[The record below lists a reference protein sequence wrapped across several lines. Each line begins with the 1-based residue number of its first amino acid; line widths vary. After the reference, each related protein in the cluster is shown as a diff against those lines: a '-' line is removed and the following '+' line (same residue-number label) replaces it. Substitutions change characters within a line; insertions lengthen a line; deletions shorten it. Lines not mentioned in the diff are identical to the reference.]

1 MPEVRHGEQL
11 PTHSVVMPYEKTL
24 GGEAVKLYNKSRR
37 KAMPWQEQQIY
48 DIMAVDDSGL
58 WLHMKYGYSLPRR
71 NGKSEIL
78 VMRIQWGL
86 THGEKILYTAHR
98 TSTSSDM
105 WTRVV
110 EALTACGYV
119 EKQDFKTI
127 KSHGFEKIEMFES
140 GGSLSTRTRSSKS
153 GLGEGFDLLVI
164 DEAQEYTADQQ
175 SALQYLVTSSQNPQT
190 IMCGTPPT
198 AVSAGTVFPKY
209 RRKTLQGDNT
219 NAGWA
224 EWSLPKMSDMSD
236 RDLWYKTNPS
246 LGYTLTERNIADEDF
261 DDNVDANIQRLG
273 VWILY
278 KQNSAIT
285 LAEWNI
291 CKGDKPKLK
300 SPPQLFFG
308 ISYAKASDNI
318 SIAVACRTDSGCTNG
333 VGTIFVEGIDCY
345 PSRAGVGAILPY
357 LRSAHCAGVA
367 IDGANG
373 YAILTD
379 EMKNAGIKKPPV
391 IPKVAEVIAANSLFE
406 QQIFAGLIIHA
417 GQPALTQAV
426 TNCEHRPIGSSG
438 GFGYNTLLEEAD
450 VGLVEAVSLAHW
462 LCYNTK
468 EKKVQKC
475 YYY

>member
-1 MPEVRHGEQL
+1 MPETRHGEQL
-11 PTHSVVMPYEKTL
+11 PTHSVVIPYDSTL

-48 DIMAVDDSGL
+48 DIMAVDDVGL
-58 WLHMKYGYSLPRR
+58 WLHMKYGYSIPRR

-78 VMRIQWGL
+78 IMRIIWGL
-86 THGEKILYTAHR
+86 KHGEKILYTAHR

-105 WTRVV
+105 WARVV
-110 EALTACGYV
+110 EAITACGYV

-127 KSHGFEKIEMFES
+127 KSHGFERIEMFES
-140 GGSLSTRTRSSKS
+140 GGILCTRTRSSKS
-153 GLGEGFDLLVI
+153 GLGEGFDLLII

-175 SALQYLVTSSQNPQT
+175 SALQYLVTSSKNPQT

-209 RRKTLQGDNT
+209 RRKTLSGENAS
-219 NAGWA
+219 AGWA

-236 RDLWYKTNPS
+236 RNLWYKTNPS

-261 DDNVDANIQRLG
+261 DDAVDANIQRLG

-285 LAEWNI
+285 LAEWER
-291 CKGDKPKLK
+291 CKSEKPALK
-300 SPPQLFFG
+300 SPVQLFFG
-308 ISYAKASDNI
+308 ISYAKASANI
-318 SIAVACRTDSGCTNG
+318 SVAVACRTDDGR
-333 VGTIFVEGIDCY
+333 IFVEGIDCY

-357 LRSAHCAGVA
+357 LRSKHCAGVV
-367 IDGANG
+367 IDGASG

-391 IPKVAEVIAANSLFE
+391 IPKVAEVIAANALFE
-406 QQIFAGLIIHA
+406 QQIFAGLIAHA

-426 TNCEHRPIGSSG
+426 TNCDHRPIGG
-438 GFGYNTLLEEAD
+438 GFGYVTLLEDAD
-450 VGLVEAVSLAHW
+450 VGLAEAVSLAHW
-462 LCYNTK
+462 LCSDTK

>member
-1 MPEVRHGEQL
+1 MLRLLSEQGF
-11 PTHSVVMPYEKTL
+11 TENDDYKVNRSK
-24 GGEAVKLYNKSRR
+24 G
-37 KAMPWQEQQIY
+37 QEHIEWLRG
-48 DIMAVDDSGL
+48 SG
-58 WLHMKYGYSLPRR
+58 YINFR
-71 NGKSEIL
+71 
-78 VMRIQWGL
+78 
-86 THGEKILYTAHR
+86 
-98 TSTSSDM
+98 
-105 WTRVV
+105 
-110 EALTACGYV
+110 
-119 EKQDFKTI
+119 
-127 KSHGFEKIEMFES
+127 
-140 GGSLSTRTRSSKS
+140 TRTNTG
-153 GLGEGFDLLVI
+153 GLGEGYDVLLI

-175 SALQYLVTSSQNPQT
+175 SALQYLVTSSANPQT

-209 RRKTLQGDNT
+209 RRKTLSGENS
-219 NAGWA
+219 NSGWA
-224 EWSLPKMSDMSD
+224 EWSLPKMSDMAD

-261 DDNVDANIQRLG
+261 DDEIDANIQRLG

-285 LAEWNI
+285 LEEWNR
-291 CKGDKPKLK
+291 CKVGKPRLK
-300 SPPQLFFG
+300 SPVQLFYG
-308 ISYAKASDNI
+308 ISYAKASENI
-318 SIAVACRTDSGCTNG
+318 SVAVACRTEDGA
-333 VGTIFVEGIDCY
+333 IFVEGIDCY

-379 EMKNAGIKKPPV
+379 EMKNARIKKPPV

-406 QQIFAGLIIHA
+406 QQIFAGLIAHT
-417 GQPALTQAV
+417 GQPALTQAI
-426 TNCEHRPIGSSG
+426 TNCEHRPIGNSG

>member
-1 MPEVRHGEQL
+1 MSERYGEQL
-11 PTHSVVMPYEKTL
+11 PTHSVVIPYDSTL

-48 DIMAVDDSGL
+48 DIMAVNDSGL
-58 WLHMKYGYSLPRR
+58 WLHMKYGYSIPRR

-78 VMRIQWGL
+78 IMRIAWGL
-86 THGEKILYTAHR
+86 KHGEKILYTAHR

-105 WTRVV
+105 WARVV
-110 EALTACGYV
+110 EAITACGYV

-127 KSHGFEKIEMFES
+127 KSHGFERIEMFES
-140 GGSLSTRTRSSKS
+140 GGILCTRTRSSKS

-175 SALQYLVTSSQNPQT
+175 SALQYLVTSSKNPQT

-209 RRKTLQGDNT
+209 RRKTLSGENG
-219 NAGWA
+219 NSGWA

-236 RDLWYKTNPS
+236 RNLWYKTNPS

-261 DDNVDANIQRLG
+261 DDAVDANIQRLG

-285 LAEWNI
+285 LAEWER
-291 CKGDKPKLK
+291 CKSEKPALK
-300 SPPQLFFG
+300 SPVQLFFG
-308 ISYAKASDNI
+308 ISYAKASANI
-318 SIAVACRTDSGCTNG
+318 SVAVACRTDDGR
-333 VGTIFVEGIDCY
+333 IFVEGIDCY

-357 LRSAHCAGVA
+357 LRSKHCAGVV
-367 IDGANG
+367 IDGASG

-391 IPKVAEVIAANSLFE
+391 IPKVAEVIAANQLFE
-406 QQIFAGLIIHA
+406 QQVFAGLIAHA

-426 TNCEHRPIGSSG
+426 TNCDHRPIGG
-438 GFGYNTLLEEAD
+438 GFGYVTLLEDAD
-450 VGLVEAVSLAHW
+450 IGLVEAVSLAHW
-462 LCYNTK
+462 LCSNTK

>member
-1 MPEVRHGEQL
+1 MPETRHGEQL
-11 PTHSVVMPYEKTL
+11 PTHSVVIPYDSTL

-48 DIMAVDDSGL
+48 DIMAVNDSGL
-58 WLHMKYGYSLPRR
+58 WLHMKYGYSTPRR

-78 VMRIQWGL
+78 IMRIEWGL
-86 THGEKILYTAHR
+86 KHGEKILYTAHR

-105 WTRVV
+105 WARVV

-127 KSHGFEKIEMFES
+127 KSHGFERIEMYDS
-140 GGSLSTRTRSSKS
+140 GGILCTRTRSSKS
-153 GLGEGFDLLVI
+153 GLGEGFDVLII

-175 SALQYLVTSSQNPQT
+175 SALQYLVTSSKNPQT

-209 RRKTLQGDNT
+209 RRKTLSGENG
-219 NAGWA
+219 NSGWA

-236 RDLWYKTNPS
+236 RELWYRTNPS

-261 DDNVDANIQRLG
+261 DDAVDANIQRLG

-285 LAEWNI
+285 LAEWER
-291 CKGDKPKLK
+291 CKSEKPALK
-300 SPPQLFFG
+300 SPVQLFFG
-308 ISYAKASDNI
+308 ISYAKASANI
-318 SIAVACRTDSGCTNG
+318 SVAVACRADDGR
-333 VGTIFVEGIDCY
+333 IFVEGIDCY

-357 LRSAHCAGVA
+357 LRSKHCAGVV
-367 IDGANG
+367 IDGASG

-391 IPKVAEVIAANSLFE
+391 IPKVAEVIAANALFE
-406 QQIFAGLIIHA
+406 QQIFAGLIAHA

-426 TNCEHRPIGSSG
+426 TNCDHRPIGG
-438 GFGYNTLLEEAD
+438 GFGYVTLLEDAD

-462 LCYNTK
+462 LCSNTK

>member
-1 MPEVRHGEQL
+1 MSERYGEQL
-11 PTHSVVMPYEKTL
+11 PTHSVVIPYDSTL

-48 DIMAVDDSGL
+48 DIMAVNDSGL
-58 WLHMKYGYSLPRR
+58 WLHMKYGYSIPRR

-78 VMRIQWGL
+78 IMRIIWGL
-86 THGEKILYTAHR
+86 KHGEKILYTAHR

-105 WTRVV
+105 WARVV
-110 EALTACGYV
+110 EAITACGYV

-127 KSHGFEKIEMFES
+127 KSHGFERIEMFES
-140 GGSLSTRTRSSKS
+140 GGILCTRTRSSKS

-175 SALQYLVTSSQNPQT
+175 SALQYLVTSSKNPQT

-209 RRKTLQGDNT
+209 RRKTLSGENG
-219 NAGWA
+219 NSGWA
-224 EWSLPKMSDMSD
+224 EWSLPKMSDMSA
-236 RDLWYKTNPS
+236 RELWYRTNPS

-261 DDNVDANIQRLG
+261 DDAIDANIQRLG

-285 LAEWNI
+285 LAEWER
-291 CKGDKPKLK
+291 CKSEKPALK
-300 SPPQLFFG
+300 SPVQLFFG
-308 ISYAKASDNI
+308 VSYAKASGNI
-318 SIAVACRTDSGCTNG
+318 SVAVACRTADGR
-333 VGTIFVEGIDCY
+333 IFVEGIDCY

-357 LRSAHCAGVA
+357 LRSKHCAGVV
-367 IDGANG
+367 IDGASG

-391 IPKVAEVIAANSLFE
+391 IPKVAEVIAANQLFE
-406 QQIFAGLIIHA
+406 QQVFAGLIAHA

-426 TNCEHRPIGSSG
+426 TNCDHRPIGG
-438 GFGYNTLLEEAD
+438 GFGYVTLLEDAD

-462 LCYNTK
+462 LCSNTK

>member
-1 MPEVRHGEQL
+1 MSERYGEQL
-11 PTHSVVMPYEKTL
+11 PTHSVVIPYDSTL

-48 DIMAVDDSGL
+48 DIMAVNDSGL
-58 WLHMKYGYSLPRR
+58 WLHMKYGYSIPRR

-78 VMRIQWGL
+78 IMRIAWGL
-86 THGEKILYTAHR
+86 KHGEKILYTAHR

-105 WTRVV
+105 WARVV
-110 EALTACGYV
+110 EAITACGYV

-127 KSHGFEKIEMFES
+127 KSHGFERIEMFES
-140 GGSLSTRTRSSKS
+140 GGILCTRTRSSKS

-175 SALQYLVTSSQNPQT
+175 SALQYLVTSSKNPQT

-209 RRKTLQGDNT
+209 RRKTLSGENAS
-219 NAGWA
+219 AGWA
-224 EWSLPKMSDMSD
+224 EWSLPKMSDMND
-236 RDLWYKTNPS
+236 RELWYRTNPS

-261 DDNVDANIQRLG
+261 DDAVDANIQRLG

-285 LAEWNI
+285 LAEWER
-291 CKGDKPKLK
+291 CKSEKPALK
-300 SPPQLFFG
+300 SPVQLFFG
-308 ISYAKASDNI
+308 VSYAKASGNI
-318 SIAVACRTDSGCTNG
+318 SVAVACRTDNG
-333 VGTIFVEGIDCY
+333 RIFVEGIDCY

-357 LRSAHCAGVA
+357 LRSKHCGGVV
-367 IDGANG
+367 IDGASG

-391 IPKVAEVIAANSLFE
+391 IPKVAEVIAANQLFE
-406 QQIFAGLIIHA
+406 QQVFAGLIAHA
-417 GQPALTQAV
+417 GQPALTQAA
-426 TNCEHRPIGSSG
+426 TNCDHRPIGG
-438 GFGYNTLLEEAD
+438 GFGYVTLLEDAD

-462 LCYNTK
+462 LCSNTK

>member
-1 MPEVRHGEQL
+1 MPEARHGEQL
-11 PTHSVVMPYEKTL
+11 PTHSVVIPYEKTL
-24 GGEAVKLYNKSRR
+24 GGEAVTLYNRSRR

-48 DIMAVDDSGL
+48 DIMAVDADGL

-71 NGKSEIL
+71 NGKSEII
-78 VMRIQWGL
+78 VMRVIWGL

-105 WTRVV
+105 WARVV
-110 EALTACGYV
+110 EAVTACGYV

-153 GLGEGFDLLVI
+153 GLGEGFDLLII

-175 SALQYLVTSSQNPQT
+175 SALQYLVTSSVNPQT

-209 RRKTLQGDNT
+209 RRKTLSGEGFGGEAKNC
-219 NAGWA
+219 GWA

-261 DDNVDANIQRLG
+261 DDEVDANIQRLG

-285 LAEWNI
+285 LEEWNR
-291 CKGDKPKLK
+291 CKADKPALK
-300 SPPQLFFG
+300 SPIQLFFG
-308 ISYAKASDNI
+308 ISYAKASQNI
-318 SIAVACRTDSGCTNG
+318 SVAVACRTDSGA
-333 VGTIFVEGIDCY
+333 IFVEGIDCY

-357 LRSAHCAGVA
+357 LRSKRCAGVV
-367 IDGANG
+367 IDGASG

-391 IPKVAEVIAANSLFE
+391 IPKVGEVIAANALFE
-406 QQIFAGLIIHA
+406 QQVFAGLVAHA
-417 GQPALTQAV
+417 GQPALVQAV
-426 TNCEHRPIGSSG
+426 TNCEHRPIGG
-438 GFGYNTLLEEAD
+438 GFGYNSLMEEAD

-462 LCYNTK
+462 LCFNTK